1 MKQKLITAAVAGAF
15 ALPGVALAQVTISG
29 TFEAGLTQG
38 KVSEPAAARA
48 GLNTSNTYVANA
60 AAMRFGMTEDLG
72 RGTSFFGLWE
82 IRPILDG
89 GTVTGDALAVGS
101 TTPQAFIGLRNN
113 SWGSFRIGNMSF
125 WASKG
130 EIASP
135 RAFHYGYQN
144 LSSYQQIT
152 GTGAVTSVIAGRQRN
167 LMWYEMPKM
176 GGLGL
181 GVAYSTS
188 NNANDSDLT
197 VGTRKG
203 SSYYLAPE
211 YDAGVVK
218 FGWTHAN
225 QKADGA
231 TSHYK
236 GNKLYANGKIGPVT
250 AGIGYVTWKGES
262 AAAANNLNTKSWFL
276 PVTYVTGP
284 HTFGV
289 ALSKASDNKNVAGD
303 QSAKQ
308 TAMAYNYALSKRTSV
323 SLSHVRLKNSAGAAY
338 DLSNLTG
345 TMDGVTSFTSGLG
358 EDLTTTTVGLH
369 HSF

>member
-1 MKQKLITAAVAGAF
+1 MNKKLIAAAVAGAF

-38 KVSEPAAARA
+38 KVSDAPLRA

-72 RGTSFFGLWE
+72 GGTSFYGLWE

-89 GTVTGDALAVGS
+89 GTVTADALAVGS

-125 WASKG
+125 WANKG
-130 EIASP
+130 EIAGP
-135 RAFHYGYQN
+135 RGFHYGYQN
-144 LSSYQQIT
+144 LSSYQQ
-152 GTGAVTSVIAGRQRN
+152 TGAGGGITSVIAGRQRN

-176 GGLGL
+176 GGLNL

-203 SSYYLAPE
+203 SSFYIAPE
-211 YDAGVVK
+211 YDAGFIK

-225 QKADGA
+225 QKADAA

-236 GNKLYANGKIGPVT
+236 GNKLYANGKIADFNV
-250 AGIGYVTWKGES
+250 GIGYVTWKGES
-262 AAAANNLNTKSWFL
+262 ATGLNNLNAKSWFL
-276 PVTYVTGP
+276 PVSYMTGP

-289 ALSKASDNKNVAGD
+289 ALSKVSDNKNLAGD
-303 QSAKQ
+303 SSAKQ
-308 TAMAYNYALSKRTSV
+308 TAMAYNYSLSKRTAI
-323 SLSHVRLKNSAGAAY
+323 SLSHVRLKNAANAGF

-345 TMDGVTSFTSGLG
+345 TMDGTTNFTSGIG